1 MKNNYIENNFQLE
14 KDNNLEFFDW
24 HYTEVSERI
33 NELSRQL
40 RSFFNY
46 KTAVIQLRYSSPQN
60 FEIVSTR
67 KPVLELEGK
76 LALSFSQ
83 YTSKLRLL
91 GLKEDML
98 AEKLLIL
105 LEKVKIQ
112 LNSPEINILKEIK
125 NLTSKIWRIIHML
138 SEFEIHDYPR
148 LLKVVIQITSLLCST
163 ECVFSEL
170 FFEFY
175 RELRENY
182 LLLGKDLAG
191 ILQIDEKNKFN
202 REKKNKRVRLKE

>member
-1 MKNNYIENNFQLE
+1 MKNNYIENNFQLG

-60 FEIVSTR
+60 FEKVSTR

-138 SEFEIHDYPR
+138 SEFEIYDYPR

-170 FFEFY
+170 FSEFY